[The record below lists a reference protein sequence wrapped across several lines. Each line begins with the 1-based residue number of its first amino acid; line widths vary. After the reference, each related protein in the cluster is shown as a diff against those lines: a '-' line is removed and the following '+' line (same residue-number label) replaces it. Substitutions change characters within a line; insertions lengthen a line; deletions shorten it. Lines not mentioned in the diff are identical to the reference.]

1 MTVAGCA
8 SPSFLVGLLRQALP
22 MVSRTD
28 YFEFY
33 IAFVLVPF
41 VLCMGQHCRF
51 GEKSENDGSP
61 SLSSPPRQ
69 EQGKEAEKASEYQ
82 PSDTAAAPQ
91 KEQITTTDGRL
102 LSGLFGLLPAELS
115 AEVLACLPLSDIFFV
130 ASVDQRSQREHW
142 DAPEV
147 WSALA
152 RRERVSSLGSGEQQV
167 HAEHFVELSS
177 AAGPRAREAFRKAAL
192 RVDGSGLI
200 ALFNGN
206 RLRAAPGDFAP
217 IFEEASLVLR
227 GLMPQ
232 DGKLATKGLC
242 KLLGPALR
250 SYDVGDCRQGEQAER
265 LLSLA
270 RRRQDILSKGQIAR
284 LEAAGDHAAA
294 LGKLLDDISSEHEDE
309 LEAQHQ
315 DLMREALRAQGDS
328 IWP

>member
-1 MTVAGCA
+1 
-8 SPSFLVGLLRQALP
+8 

-28 YFEFY
+28 YFEFC

-41 VLCMGQHCRF
+41 GLWIGQRQRF
-51 GEKSENDGSP
+51 GQKSANDGSP
-61 SLSSPPRQ
+61 TLSSPLRK
-69 EQGKEAEKASEYQ
+69 EQGKGEQKAVEYP
-82 PSDTAAAPQ
+82 PSDTAAALQ
-91 KEQITTTDGRL
+91 REQITTTDGGL
-102 LSGLFGLLPAELS
+102 LSGLLGMLPTELS
-115 AEVLACLPLSDIFFV
+115 AEVLACLPLSDLFSV

-177 AAGPRAREAFRKAAL
+177 AAGPRAREAFRKAAF
-192 RVDGSGLI
+192 RVDGSGLM
-200 ALFNGN
+200 ALFKGH
-206 RLRAAPGDFAP
+206 RLRARPGDFTP
-217 IFEEASLVLR
+217 IFEEATLVLR

-232 DGKLATKGLC
+232 DGKLATTGLC
-242 KLLGPALR
+242 ELLGPALR

-265 LLSLA
+265 LLSVA
-270 RRRQDILSKGQIAR
+270 RGRQDILSKGQIAR